1 MRRLIGNGRSRASRA
16 FGLTAE
22 SRPASFQRPLEDL
35 PRAELYHLARERGV
49 PDAVWLTQA
58 QLVEALR
65 GALPAQSDHS
75 GGPPREPVP
84 ADIDRLPRAELF
96 HLARARGIPDA
107 VKLSRNGLLA
117 ALRPHADA
125 PDTTVDAPDTPPPG

>member
-1 MRRLIGNGRSRASRA
+1 MRRLIGKGRSRASRA

-65 GALPAQSDHS
+65 GALPAQSGHS

-107 VKLSRNGLLA
+107 VKLDRKSTRLNSSHVETSYAVFCLK
-117 ALRPHADA
+117 
-125 PDTTVDAPDTPPPG
+125 